1 MNFNI
6 ATVGAAAAKPVAPSG
21 PTNKTERSAPAS
33 RTEDESVKV
42 DTFPGSPPPEV
53 QDAMGVA
60 AAAYEKLQSQDRELS
75 FQIDDRTGKL
85 HIEVHNLR
93 GEVLFT
99 VPPSKALDIA
109 GGGSLD

>member
-6 ATVGAAAAKPVAPSG
+6 ASVGAAAAKPVAPSG
-21 PTNKTERSAPAS
+21 ASNRTERTAPTAK
-33 RTEDESVKV
+33 TDEDSVKV
-42 DTFPGSPPPEV
+42 DAMPGSPPPEV
-53 QDAMGVA
+53 HDAIGVA
-60 AAAYEKLQSQDRELS
+60 ASAYEKLQSQDRELS
-75 FQIDDRTGKL
+75 FQIDDRTGKV

-93 GEVLFT
+93 GEVLFS